1 MEFNPGI
8 SDIIDNINFGLFGSG
23 STDIDVLSGV
33 IDLYPEEN
41 HNLPVTKTK
50 YPVEDGSTRSDN
62 FVIEDEKL
70 VLRGLVSN
78 LRPEFAGLVNIEDK
92 TRSKEAW
99 GRLRALKNS
108 GEVVTVVTLLGM
120 YENMMVTNVDAN
132 INADTGQALFFVI
145 TLEEQQFA
153 ETEIVQL
160 APAKLSGP
168 ASTKGSDINGGT
180 KQSEQPSEENRT
192 LLQDIVSGISGVFE

>member
-1 MEFNPGI
+1 MVIDPGI
-8 SDIIDNINFGLFGSG
+8 KDILGNINFGLFGSS
-23 STDIDVLSGV
+23 STDIDALSGV
-33 IDLYPEEN
+33 VDIYPEEN

-62 FVIEDEKL
+62 FVVEDEQL
-70 VLRGLVSN
+70 VLKGLVSN

-92 TRSKEAW
+92 SRSKEAW

-145 TLEEQQFA
+145 TLEQQQFA

-160 APAKLSGP
+160 APSKLSGP

-180 KQSEQPSEENRT
+180 KQSEIPSQDNGT
-192 LLQDIVSGISGVFE
+192 VLQSIISGVSGIF

>member
-1 MEFNPGI
+1 MAFNPGI
-8 SDIIDNINFGLFGSG
+8 SDIIGNINFGLFGSG
-23 STDIDVLSGV
+23 STDIDALSGV

-62 FVIEDEKL
+62 FVVEDEKL

-78 LRPEFAGLVNIEDK
+78 LQPNFAGLINIEDK
-92 TRSKEAW
+92 SRSKEAW

-108 GEVVTVVTLLGM
+108 GEVVTVVTLLGT

-145 TLEEQQFA
+145 TLDQQQFA

-160 APAKLSGP
+160 ATSKLSGP
-168 ASTKGSDINGGT
+168 AATKGSDVNGGT

-192 LLQDIVSGISGVFE
+192 LLQDIVSGISGVF

>member
-8 SDIIDNINFGLFGSG
+8 SDILGNANFGLFGSS
-23 STDIDVLSGV
+23 STDIDALSGV

-62 FVIEDEKL
+62 FVVEDEKL

-78 LRPEFAGLVNIEDK
+78 LQPDFAGLVNIEDK
-92 TRSKEAW
+92 SRSKEAW

-145 TLEEQQFA
+145 TLDQQ
-153 ETEIVQL
+153 
-160 APAKLSGP
+160 
-168 ASTKGSDINGGT
+168 
-180 KQSEQPSEENRT
+180 
-192 LLQDIVSGISGVFE
+192 

>member
-1 MEFNPGI
+1 MDFNSGI
-8 SDIIDNINFGLFGSG
+8 SNIIDNINFGLFGSS
-23 STDIDVLSGV
+23 STDIDALSGV
-33 IDLYPEEN
+33 IDLYPEES
-41 HNLPVTKTK
+41 HSLSVTKTK

-62 FVIEDEKL
+62 FVVEDEKL

-78 LRPEFAGLVNIEDK
+78 LQPFFAGLVNIEDK
-92 TRSKEAW
+92 SRSKEAW

-108 GEVVTVVTLLGM
+108 GEVVNVVTLLGM
-120 YENMMVTNVDAN
+120 YENMMVTNIDAT
-132 INADTGQALFFVI
+132 INSDTGQALFFVI

-180 KQSEQPSEENRT
+180 KQSETPSEENKT
-192 LLQDIVSGISGVFE
+192 LLQDIVSGISGIF

>member
-1 MEFNPGI
+1 MVFNPGT
-8 SDIIDNINFGLFGSG
+8 SDIIGNTNFGLFGSS
-23 STDIDVLSGV
+23 STDIDALSGV

-62 FVIEDEKL
+62 FVVDDEKL
-70 VLRGLVSN
+70 VLKGLVSN
-78 LRPEFAGLVNIEDK
+78 LQPDFEGSVDIQDK
-92 TRSKEAW
+92 SRSKEAW

-120 YENMMVTNVDAN
+120 YENMMVTNIDASV
-132 INADTGQALFFVI
+132 NADTGQSLFFVI
-145 TLEEQQFA
+145 TLDEQQFA
-153 ETEIVQL
+153 ETELVQL

-168 ASTKGSDINGGT
+168 AETKGSDINGGT
-180 KQSEQPSEENRT
+180 KQSEQPSEDDKT
-192 LLQDIVSGISGVFE
+192 LLQDIVSGVSGVF